1 MSEIATKPSLRFTVK
16 VHNTFIWS
24 GCKMQQLIT
33 YASLQTV
40 KDCENS
46 SLMIITFLLNEN
58 YYSYGGSR
66 DLP

>member
-1 MSEIATKPSLRFTVK
+1 
-16 VHNTFIWS
+16 
-24 GCKMQQLIT
+24 MQQLIT

-58 YYSYGGSR
+58 YYNYGGSR